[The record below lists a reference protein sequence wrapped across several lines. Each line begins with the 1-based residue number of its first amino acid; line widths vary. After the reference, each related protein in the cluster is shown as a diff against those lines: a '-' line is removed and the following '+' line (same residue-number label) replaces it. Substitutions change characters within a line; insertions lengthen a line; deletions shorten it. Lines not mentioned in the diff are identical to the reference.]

1 MAGTPLDFQNPINLH
16 GFELQNFLL
25 QNLGT
30 DPTIGAGG
38 VYFNTVSFRPR
49 WTPDGTTWREIYP
62 FAVTNTANTGVL
74 RDGSGNFA
82 AGTITAALTG
92 NASTATALATARGF
106 SITGKATAGSVN
118 FDGTGPVA
126 LSVTALSV
134 AAGDIALASG
144 YLLYGVGGVATAT
157 ALAAFPISAWG
168 SAAADVNMG
177 GYRITTAADPIN
189 PGDLVTKRYSDSNA
203 LGINALTACAWASTA
218 NVAGTYNGGSLTI
231 TAGSNGALT
240 MDGGSPAL
248 NDRILLKNQSTNT
261 QNGPYTLSQLGDGSH
276 PYILTRATDFD
287 TSAEAKP
294 GTLIFVTG
302 GTVNGG
308 SSWLCT
314 AIPTVVLD
322 TTAIT
327 WVLFNSVGVYSPGNG
342 MVKVGSTFHFAQSS
356 AYTVGDLPYASSS
369 SVISLLAAVATG
381 NVLLSGGVA
390 TAPAWGKVGLTTH
403 VSGILPLANGGTTAS
418 AVTTNGVAYGGA
430 SAYLFTAAFT
440 AGQLL
445 IGNGSSVPTP
455 TTMSGDATLSSTG
468 ALTIAANAISLA
480 KMAAIAGLSVL
491 GNPGASS
498 AVPSALTASANQVL
512 ICNAAG
518 TAVGFSTV
526 NLSSSSAVSGIL
538 PGGFGGTGNGFFA
551 VAGPASSLKTFT
563 FKNQT
568 GNIPLFFVGGF
579 TTDGTNATFPITH
592 NLNTTDVMVFVQT
605 QSTGRQVFIDAPA
618 TSTTAV
624 TVNFGAVP
632 ATGTAYRVIVIGF

>member
-1 MAGTPLDFQNPINLH
+1 MAGIPLDFQNPINLH
-16 GFELQNFLL
+16 GFEVQNVLL
-25 QNLGT
+25 QNLGA

-38 VYFNTVSFRPR
+38 IYFNTGSFRPR

-62 FAVTNTANTGVL
+62 FAVTNTVNTGVL

-82 AGTITAALTG
+82 AGTITATLTG

-106 SITGKATAGSVN
+106 SVTGKATAASVN
-118 FDGTGPVA
+118 FDGTGAVA
-126 LSVTALSV
+126 LNVTALSV

-168 SAAADVNMG
+168 SAATDVNMG
-177 GYRITTAADPIN
+177 GYRITAAADPIN

-218 NVAGTYNGGSLTI
+218 NVAGTYNGGTLTI

-240 MDGGSPAL
+240 MDGGTPAL
-248 NDRILLKNQSTNT
+248 NDRILLKDQSTNT
-261 QNGPYTLSQLGDGSH
+261 QNGPYKYTQLGDSTH
-276 PYILTRATDFD
+276 PYILTRTTDFD

-294 GTLIFVTG
+294 GTLIFITG

-327 WVLFNSVGVYSPGNG
+327 WVLFNAVGVYLPGNG
-342 MVKVGSTFHFAQSS
+342 MVKVGSTFHFVQST
-356 AYTVGDLPYASSS
+356 AYTVGDLPYALNGTT
-369 SVISLLAAVATG
+369 IALLTAVATG
-381 NVLLSGGVA
+381 NVLLSGGAA

-403 VSGILPLANGGTTAS
+403 VSGTLPVGSGGTNQTTL
-418 AVTTNGVAYGGA
+418 TTNGVAYGG
-430 SAYLFTAAFT
+430 SGGYSFTAAFT
-440 AGQLL
+440 AGKFLV
-445 IGNGSSVPTP
+445 GDGSGVPTP
-455 TTMSGDATLSSTG
+455 TTMSGDATLSSAG
-468 ALTIAANAISLA
+468 ALTVAANAISLA
-480 KMAAIAGLSVL
+480 KMATIAGLSVL
-491 GNPGASS
+491 GNPGASA

-512 ICNAAG
+512 ICNNAG

-526 NLSSSSAVSGIL
+526 NLSSSAAVGGIL

-551 VAGPASSLKTFT
+551 VAGPSSSLKTFT

-568 GNIPLFFVGGF
+568 GNVPLFFVGGF
-579 TTDGTNATFPITH
+579 TTDGVSATFPITH
-592 NLNTTDVMVFVQT
+592 GLNTTDVMVFVQT
-605 QSTGRQVFIDAPA
+605 QSTGRQAFIDAPA

-624 TVNFGAVP
+624 TVNFGSIPV
-632 ATGTAYRVIVIGF
+632 TGTAYRVVVIGF